1 MCQSSYSK
9 KVHVLYVCLR
19 VFILNIPY
27 SYLIRMFRR
36 INAVILLVQD
46 MNKSIDFYTNVLGME
61 KKQESEDWVE
71 FLKQGTV
78 LALHPIKKRRKVN
91 TSENQSSARIPNA
104 LIGFNVSDLEAV
116 CNELKAKNVKF
127 FKNLKN
133 ESFGKHAII
142 QDPEGNLISL
152 AEMAPKEEFM
162 QIPYYHGF
170 API

>member
-1 MCQSSYSK
+1 
-9 KVHVLYVCLR
+9 
-19 VFILNIPY
+19 
-27 SYLIRMFRR
+27 MFQR
-36 INAVILLVQD
+36 INAVILLVRD
-46 MNKSIDFYTNVLGME
+46 MKKSIEFYNNVLGME

-78 LALHPIKKRRKVN
+78 LALHPKKKTKN
-91 TSENQSSARIPNA
+91 HQKQEATKSGNI
-104 LIGFNVSDLEAV
+104 LIGFNIGDLESV
-116 CNELKAKNVKF
+116 CNDLNKKNVKF
-127 FKNLKN
+127 YKNLKN

-142 QDPEGNLISL
+142 EDPEGNLISL

>member
-1 MCQSSYSK
+1 MK
-9 KVHVLYVCLR
+9 
-19 VFILNIPY
+19 
-27 SYLIRMFRR
+27 
-36 INAVILLVQD
+36 
-46 MNKSIDFYTNVLGME
+46 KSIDFYNNVLGME

-78 LALHPIKKRRKVN
+78 LALHPAKKKTKNHRLQEATKGGN
-91 TSENQSSARIPNA
+91 I
-104 LIGFNVSDLEAV
+104 LIGFNVSDLESV
-116 CNELKAKNVKF
+116 CNDLNKKNVKF
-127 FKNLKN
+127 YKNLKN

-142 QDPEGNLISL
+142 EDPEGNLISL

>member
-1 MCQSSYSK
+1 
-9 KVHVLYVCLR
+9 
-19 VFILNIPY
+19 
-27 SYLIRMFRR
+27 MFRR
-36 INAVILLVQD
+36 ISAVILLVQD
-46 MNKSIDFYTNVLGME
+46 MKKSIDFYSNVLGME

-78 LALHPIKKRRKVN
+78 LALHPVKKKRAS
-91 TSENQSSARIPNA
+91 TSEHQGSIRTLKGGNT
-104 LIGFNVSDLEAV
+104 LIGFNVGDLESV
-116 CNELKAKNVKF
+116 CNELRTKNVKF
-127 FKNLKN
+127 YKNLKN

-170 API
+170 APV

>member
-1 MCQSSYSK
+1 
-9 KVHVLYVCLR
+9 
-19 VFILNIPY
+19 
-27 SYLIRMFRR
+27 MFRR
-36 INAVILLVQD
+36 INAVILLVRD
-46 MNKSIDFYTNVLGME
+46 MKKSIDFYTNVLGME

-78 LALHPIKKRRKVN
+78 LALHPIKKSRKVN
-91 TSENQSSARIPNA
+91 TSENQRIPNT
-104 LIGFNVSDLEAV
+104 LIGFNVSDLEAA
-116 CNELKAKNVKF
+116 CNELRAKNVKF
-127 FKNLKN
+127 YKNLKS

-142 QDPEGNLISL
+142 QDPEGNLISI

>member
-1 MCQSSYSK
+1 MCPLHISK
-9 KVHVLYVCLR
+9 KVYNLNVCLR
-19 VFILNIPY
+19 VFILNIRY
-27 SYLIRMFRR
+27 SYLNRMFRR

-46 MNKSIDFYTNVLGME
+46 MKKSVDFYTNVLGME
-61 KKQESEDWVE
+61 MKQESEDWVE

-78 LALHPIKKRRKVN
+78 LALHPIKKRRKVS
-91 TSENQSSARIPNA
+91 TSENQSSARIPNT

-116 CNELKAKNVKF
+116 CNELKAKDVKF
-127 FKNLKN
+127 YKNLKN